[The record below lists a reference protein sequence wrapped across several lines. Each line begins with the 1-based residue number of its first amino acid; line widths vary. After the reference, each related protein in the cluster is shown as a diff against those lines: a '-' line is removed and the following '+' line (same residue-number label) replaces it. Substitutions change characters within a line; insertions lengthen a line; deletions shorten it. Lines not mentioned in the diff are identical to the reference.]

1 MSNFSSILL
10 NSHENNIN
18 SRSSSAKSKRL
29 AFSEAHFTAVACCGE
44 TTTNQ
49 TKKTQKDNPYR
60 KNYRTRNAYWN
71 ANQSVDRSGLNYR
84 WNRGSL
90 NKDSNITKTA
100 EATDRNSF
108 EKMKDLTRIEELTAG
123 TLSETSTQSSLTA
136 KINERANKAEK
147 EEFQERKFNSYRK
160 KYFYQPIALDNSGIT
175 RNRTERSKRKLHPL
189 ENCQGHGHTPEQSKA
204 INNKRHS
211 YQYIISNGLTLASLQ
226 DFHSIFTRLYDN
238 NGPEGLEV
246 T

>member
-1 MSNFSSILL
+1 MSHFSSILL

-49 TKKTQKDNPYR
+49 TKKIQKDNPYR

-90 NKDSNITKTA
+90 NKDSNSSRT
-100 EATDRNSF
+100 EAMDRNSS

-123 TLSETSTQSSLTA
+123 TLSETSTQSSLTT
-136 KINERANKAEK
+136 KINERANKVEK

-160 KYFYQPIALDNSGIT
+160 KYFYQPIELNSSGIA
-175 RNRTERSKRKLHPL
+175 RNRNETTKRKLHPL
-189 ENCQGHGHTPEQSKA
+189 ENCQGHTPDQSKA

-238 NGPEGLEV
+238 NGSEGLEV
-246 T
+246 A